1 MQTTEQPMTL
11 EEFDALPESLLPCQL
26 IEGKLV
32 MAPAPTRLHQ
42 RLVWIISGELYAFL
56 RDHPELGE
64 AYHAPF
70 DVQLRGPNV
79 YQPDVMFF
87 NRDHLDRLTEKR
99 AQGAPDLAV
108 EVLSP
113 KTAHYDR
120 NEKRLGYAQNGVAEL
135 WIIDPKR
142 KIAEVYRLAK
152 DASGPSAVFKRGDVL
167 TTSLLPGFKLALDR
181 LFGDG

>member
-1 MQTTEQPMTL
+1 MQTTERLITL
-11 EEFDALPESLLPCQL
+11 EEFDALPEILLPCQL
-26 IEGKLV
+26 IEGRLV

-42 RLVWIISGELYAFL
+42 RLVWIISGEFYAFL

-87 NRDHLDRLTEKR
+87 SRNHLDRLTETR
-99 AQGAPDLAV
+99 AQGAPDLVV

-120 NEKRLGYAQNGVAEL
+120 NEKRLGYAQNGLAEL

-142 KIAEVYRLAK
+142 KIVEAYPLA
-152 DASGPSAVFKRGDVL
+152 DGADRPPAVFKRGDVL
-167 TTSLLPGFKLALDR
+167 TTSLLPGFKLVLDR
-181 LFGDG
+181 LQ

>member
-1 MQTTEQPMTL
+1 MQTTERPMTL
-11 EEFDALPESLLPCQL
+11 EEFNALPETLLPCQL
-26 IEGKLV
+26 IEGRLV

-42 RLVWIISGELYAFL
+42 RLVWIISGEFYAFL
-56 RDHPELGE
+56 RDHPEFGE

-70 DVQLRGPNV
+70 DVQLPGPNV

-87 NRDHLDRLTEKR
+87 RHDHLDRLTEKR
-99 AQGAPDLAV
+99 ATGAPDLAV

-113 KTAHYDR
+113 KTARYDL

-142 KIAEVYRLAK
+142 KTATVHHLAEHAGRLPA
-152 DASGPSAVFKRGDVL
+152 AFKRGDAL
-167 TTSLLPGFKLALDR
+167 TTNLLPGFKLPLNR
-181 LFGDG
+181 LFG